1 MINWGRTIKKYREK
15 LKFTQEE
22 LAFRVHVTP
31 TYISAL
37 EHNRKEPSLTL
48 LSHISNAFRIP
59 QEILYWDAIS
69 FPSSLKTKHA
79 KEIRLA
85 KSLVQSVYTQLTP

>member
-15 LKFTQEE
+15 LKLTQSE
-22 LAFRVHVTP
+22 LASRVSVTP

-37 EHNRKEPSLTL
+37 EHNRKEPSFSLVTA
-48 LSHISNAFRIP
+48 ISRAFGMP

-69 FPSSLKTKHA
+69 FPAHIKTANK

-85 KSLVQSVYTQLTP
+85 KSLVRTVYNQLTP

>member
-15 LKFTQEE
+15 RKLTQEE
-22 LAFRVHVTP
+22 LANRVDVTP

-48 LSHISNAFRIP
+48 ITAISRAFNIP
-59 QEILYWDAIS
+59 QEILYWDTIT